1 MLRRPATVIKLTPED
16 VLEYDDSL
24 MSKEAHSH
32 DGNSQVQQNQE
43 HMLQEQINNS
53 SELIQDYK
61 ETRDERIGVNR
72 NN

>member
-24 MSKEAHSH
+24 MSKESQSQ
-32 DGNSQVQQNQE
+32 DGNNQE
-43 HMLQEQINNS
+43 QQHQEHVLQEQINNS

-61 ETRDERIGVNR
+61 DSRDDRIGLNR
-72 NN
+72 NH

>member
-24 MSKEAHSH
+24 LSKEAHSL

-53 SELIQDYK
+53 SELIQEYK